1 MADSPT
7 RAGRRS
13 DSRRRSRMWI
23 AIGAA
28 VAVVAVVVVVALLA
42 GGGGSDSASRGST
55 TTTGADKT
63 NVTLQAGNVSA
74 DSAGAPVSVSSDL
87 AQKVIGTIGD
97 YLQVAT
103 VKPLRSGA
111 PAGDLSGVFA
121 GPALDRA
128 SGADRAAVVDDGIP
142 KVTGDLD
149 VVAQPVA
156 ITGLGDQDGNLVAL
170 TATLAVDVKSQPKG
184 KEIPLHI
191 NRSGYFVL
199 TPDSSGTWK
208 VTAYK
213 IAVAREGG
221 GVDAPTTTAATT
233 ETTR

>member
-1 MADSPT
+1 MADSST
-7 RAGRRS
+7 RAGRRT

-42 GGGGSDSASRGST
+42 GGGSDSASRGST
-55 TTTGADKT
+55 TTTAADKT
-63 NVTLQAGNVSA
+63 NITLQAGDVSA
-74 DSAGAPVSVSSDL
+74 DSAGAPVTVSPDL
-87 AQKVIGTIGD
+87 AQKVIATIGD

-103 VKPLRSGA
+103 VKPLRTGA

-121 GPALDRA
+121 GPALDRVN
-128 SGADRAAVVDDGIP
+128 GADRAAVVDDGIP

-156 ITGLGDQDGNLVAL
+156 ITGLGDEDGNLVAL
-170 TATLAVDVKSQPKG
+170 TATLAVDVKSKPVG

-199 TPDSSGTWK
+199 TPDPSGTWK

-221 GVDAPTTTAATT
+221 GIDAPTTTAAST

>member
-1 MADSPT
+1 MVDSPT
-7 RAGRRS
+7 RADRRT
-13 DSRRRSRMWI
+13 DARRRGRMWI

-42 GGGGSDSASRGST
+42 GGGSDSASHGST
-55 TTTGADKT
+55 TTTGSDKT
-63 NVTLQAGNVSA
+63 NVALQAGNVSA
-74 DSAGAPVSVSSDL
+74 DSAGPPVTVPSDL
-87 AQKVIGTIGD
+87 SQKVIGTIGD

-103 VKPLRSGA
+103 VKPLRSGS

-128 SGADRAAVVDDGIP
+128 NGPDRAAVVDDGIP

-170 TATLAVDVKSQPKG
+170 TATLAVDVKSKPSG
-184 KEIPLHI
+184 KEAPLHI
-191 NRSGYFVL
+191 SRSGYFVF
-199 TPDSSGTWK
+199 TPDSAGNWK

-213 IAVAREGG
+213 LGVTREGG
-221 GVDAPTTTAATT
+221 GVDVPATTAATT